1 MGQQI
6 SQSMRNDIPDGDR
19 GNSSIKGKVQELKQS
34 VSKVYRYELLTTNQY
49 LKQMEL
55 VLEIFNELTE
65 SLEKQ

>member
-1 MGQQI
+1 
-6 SQSMRNDIPDGDR
+6 MRNDIPDGDR

-34 VSKVYRYELLTTNQY
+34 VSKVYRYELLTTTQY

>member
-1 MGQQI
+1 
-6 SQSMRNDIPDGDR
+6 MRKDIPDGDS

-65 SLEKQ
+65 SLENQ